1 MYFWLLFKM
10 NLNNRIVKKISI
22 TIADSHFLS
31 RKGLAVVLNENTD
44 FDLIAEAL
52 STSDLVN
59 QSKFYKPDLIIID
72 YTSANFSLNGLQQIV
87 KKYPKAKLLAITDV
101 QTNEVISKA
110 LKTGV
115 TSHLLKDCDQEE
127 IIEAIYKTAK
137 GEQFMCGKIVTNI
150 LDVKRASINESSCA
164 GLNISER
171 EMEIIK
177 LIAEGGSN
185 KEVADKLFLSTHT
198 VTTHRKNIM
207 NKLGINNT
215 AGLVLFAVRENL
227 VSPNH
232 FLFSSSN

>member
-1 MYFWLLFKM
+1 ME
-10 NLNNRIVKKISI
+10 KIKI

-31 RKGLAVVLNENTD
+31 RKGLAVLLNENVD
-44 FDLIAEAL
+44 FVLLAEAL
-52 STSDLVN
+52 STPDLIN

-72 YTSANFSLNGLQQIV
+72 YTSVNFSLEGLQQIV
-87 KKYPKAKLLAITDV
+87 KNYPKAKLLAITEL
-101 QTNEVISKA
+101 QSNEIISKG
-110 LKTGV
+110 LKIGV
-115 TSHLLKDCDQEE
+115 TSHLLKDCDQDE

-137 GEQFMCGKIVTNI
+137 GEKFICGKIANAV
-150 LDVKRASINESSCA
+150 LNEKAATVSEYSCQ
-164 GLNISER
+164 GMNISDR
-171 EMEIIK
+171 EMEIIT
-177 LIAEGGSN
+177 LIAEGYSN

-207 NKLGINNT
+207 NKLGVNNT

>member
-1 MYFWLLFKM
+1 
-10 NLNNRIVKKISI
+10 VKKIRI

-44 FDLIAEAL
+44 FILLAEAL

-59 QSKFYKPDLIIID
+59 QSKFYAPDLIIID
-72 YTSANFSLNGLQQIV
+72 YTSSNYTLEGLQQIV
-87 KKYPKAKLLAITDV
+87 KKYPAAKLLAIT
-101 QTNEVISKA
+101 QPLPANKISQA
-110 LKTGV
+110 LNSGV
-115 TSHLLKDCDQEE
+115 TSHLLKDCDQDE
-127 IIEAIYKTAK
+127 IIEAIYKTIK
-137 GEQFMCGKIVTNI
+137 GEQFMCGKIVTDI
-150 LDVKRASINESSCA
+150 LQSKTAEISISSCE

-177 LIAEGGSN
+177 LVAEGYSN

-207 NKLGINNT
+207 NKLGVNNT

-227 VSPNH
+227 ISPNH
-232 FLFSSSN
+232 FLFASN